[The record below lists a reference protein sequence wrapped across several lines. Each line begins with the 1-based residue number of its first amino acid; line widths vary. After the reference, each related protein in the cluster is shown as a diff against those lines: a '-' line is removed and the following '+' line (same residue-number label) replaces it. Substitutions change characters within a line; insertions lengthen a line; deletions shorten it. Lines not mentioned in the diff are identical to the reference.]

1 MLDLADLAAQLA
13 ETEGRCRWP
22 ECQVVVTQ
30 ELHEL
35 VAQELVVGEVCGW

>member
-1 MLDLADLAAQLA
+1 MPLA
-13 ETEGRCRWP
+13 G
-22 ECQVVVTQ
+22 CQVVVTQ